1 MGGRKEESNQLAQAA
16 YDEMNSPEAIAKLQ
30 GLQDTYDS
38 DLNDLKSF
46 DIQNF
51 YKDLSAST
59 INMTDPE
66 TGEFTGDFAK
76 GQRTGEK
83 FVGDA
88 AQAKKQT
95 LAAAKGY
102 GDNVDTFEAFQTDPN
117 IQGLARRGSAGL
129 SNTMNNL
136 QVSTAGAE
144 MAAQEADQSLAA
156 SQDLAAQAGTGA
168 GGATALAAAAAKSK
182 QGISADID
190 RQVKS
195 NEQLRAQ
202 GEQGLQR
209 DMLAQ
214 GNLASQ
220 FNLGQSQFNVGA
232 QNQASQFGASAR
244 NQAAQFGAGA
254 SNQFALSRFSAENQM
269 NQFNTSQSNAERMAE
284 FGALQ
289 NANALNA
296 SAVNSAISQN
306 ASNQNSFDM
315 GRAGGQAQADAARYG
330 QNVDIAGISANALNN
345 EQERSDQDDQII
357 AQGQSASNKR
367 DKWQKFWGSGKY
379 NSKYDPNHKRYQGKA
394 YDDSNDYKG

>member
-1 MGGRKEESNQLAQAA
+1 MSKKEDAIQSANIAIDNQPDQQQALDEAQGA
-16 YDEMNSPEAIAKLQ
+16 YDGDVQALRDFEV
-30 GLQDTYDS
+30 QDYYS
-38 DLNDLKSF
+38 DLKATNIDLDSLQKI
-46 DIQNF
+46 DP
-51 YKDLSAST
+51 AST
-59 INMTDPE
+59 RFQGQAGQARLGNLGSAQGYE
-66 TGEFTGDFAK
+66 GEGYSARGTN
-76 GQRTGEK
+76 
-83 FVGDA
+83 VGNL
-88 AQAKKQT
+88 Q
-95 LAAAKGY
+95 
-102 GDNVDTFEAFQTDPN
+102 
-117 IQGLARRGSAGL
+117 RGSATGL
-129 SNTMNNL
+129 SNVFNNL
-136 QVSTAGAE
+136 QVSTAGAD
-144 MAAQEADQSLAA
+144 MANQEADQALAA

>member
-30 GLQDTYDS
+30 GLQSTYDS
-38 DLNDLKSF
+38 DLNALKDF

-59 INMTDPE
+59 IDTNSE
-66 TGEFTGDFAK
+66 DFQR

-136 QVSTAGAE
+136 QVSTAGSE

-190 RQVKS
+190 RQVKA
-195 NEQLRAQ
+195 NEQMRAQ
-202 GEQGLQR
+202 GEQSLQR
-209 DMLAQ
+209 DQLSQ
-214 GNLASQ
+214 DNLSSN
-220 FNLGQSQFNVGA
+220 FDLGSSQFNVGQQNTVRSQA
-232 QNQASQFGASAR
+232 MSANNQARQFDAT
-244 NQAAQFGAGA
+244 QQ
-254 SNQFALSRFSAENQM
+254 NQFAQSRFSAENQRQ
-269 NQFNTSQSNAERMAE
+269 QFNASQSNAERMAE

-289 NANALNA
+289 NANAANA
-296 SAVNSAISQN
+296 GAINN
-306 ASNQNSFDM
+306 ALAQNSQTQTNFDLSQA
-315 GRAGGQAQADAARYG
+315 AGNTANDQALYG
-330 QNVDIAGISANALNN
+330 QTNDILNLSTEQLNN
-345 EQERSDQDDQII
+345 EEASNDALQQII
-357 AQGQSASNKR
+357 AAGDSAP
-367 DKWQKFWGSGKY
+367 SG
-379 NSKYDPNHKRYQGKA
+379 N
-394 YDDSNDYKG
+394 

>member
-30 GLQDTYDS
+30 GLQSTYDS

-136 QVSTAGAE
+136 QVSTAGSE

-190 RQVKS
+190 RQVKA
-195 NEQLRAQ
+195 NEQMRAQ
-202 GEQGLQR
+202 GEQSLQR
-209 DMLAQ
+209 DQLSQ
-214 GNLASQ
+214 DNLSSN
-220 FNLGQSQFNVGA
+220 FDLGSSQFNVGQQNTVRSQA
-232 QNQASQFGASAR
+232 MSANNQARQFDAT
-244 NQAAQFGAGA
+244 QQ
-254 SNQFALSRFSAENQM
+254 NQFAQSRFSAENQRQ
-269 NQFNTSQSNAERMAE
+269 QFNASQSNAERMAE

-289 NANALNA
+289 NANAANA
-296 SAVNSAISQN
+296 GAINN
-306 ASNQNSFDM
+306 ALAQNSQTQTNFDLSQA
-315 GRAGGQAQADAARYG
+315 AGNTANDQALYG
-330 QNVDIAGISANALNN
+330 QTNDILNLSTEQLNN
-345 EQERSDQDDQII
+345 EEASNDALQQII
-357 AQGQSASNKR
+357 AAGDSAP
-367 DKWQKFWGSGKY
+367 SG
-379 NSKYDPNHKRYQGKA
+379 N
-394 YDDSNDYKG
+394 